1 MVSGSEGGE
10 ICVWDIST
18 GTKLLKIKEA
28 HGDKEITCLIM
39 DQLSRRL
46 VTGSSNGEVKVII

>member
-18 GTKLLKIKEA
+18 GTKVLRIKEA
-28 HGDKEITCLIM
+28 HGNKEITCLIM
-39 DQLSRRL
+39 DNLSKR
-46 VTGSSNGEVKVII
+46 VITGSSNGEIKV